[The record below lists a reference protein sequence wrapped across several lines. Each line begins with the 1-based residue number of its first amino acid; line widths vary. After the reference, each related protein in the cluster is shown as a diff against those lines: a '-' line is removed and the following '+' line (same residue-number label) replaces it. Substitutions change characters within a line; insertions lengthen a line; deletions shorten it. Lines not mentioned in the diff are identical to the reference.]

1 MAFRELLKLLGIRSS
16 LSTAYHPQTDGTT
29 ERANQEIEA
38 YLAIYCASHP
48 EEWLT
53 AIHLLEFTH
62 NNRRHA
68 DRQKTPFE
76 LMFGDSQQ
84 AIPQSFTNTRFPAV
98 EDKMKRLIKDR
109 EEALAAHELARTRM
123 INRRKGNFTPFRKG
137 DKIWLDSRNLRT
149 LYHKKMAPKRE
160 GPFEIMEVIG
170 PVTYQ
175 LKLPTAWKVHNVFHA
190 SVLRQYKENEV
201 YGANFDR
208 PPAELIG
215 EEEVYEVETILK
227 HRKRGRKYQYFVKWK
242 GYPITE
248 ASWEP
253 EEVFVEAES
262 LLDQY
267 KLRHRL

>member
-1 MAFRELLKLLGIRSS
+1 
-16 LSTAYHPQTDGTT
+16 
-29 ERANQEIEA
+29 
-38 YLAIYCASHP
+38 
-48 EEWLT
+48 
-53 AIHLLEFTH
+53 
-62 NNRRHA
+62 
-68 DRQKTPFE
+68 
-76 LMFGDSQQ
+76 
-84 AIPQSFTNTRFPAV
+84 
-98 EDKMKRLIKDR
+98 
-109 EEALAAHELARTRM
+109 
-123 INRRKGNFTPFRKG
+123 
-137 DKIWLDSRNLRT
+137 
-149 LYHKKMAPKRE
+149 
-160 GPFEIMEVIG
+160 MEVIG
-170 PVTYQ
+170 PLTYQ
-175 LKLPTAWKVHNVFHA
+175 LKLPTTWKVHNVFHA
-190 SVLRQYKENEV
+190 SLLRQYKENEV

>member
-1 MAFRELLKLLGIRSS
+1 
-16 LSTAYHPQTDGTT
+16 
-29 ERANQEIEA
+29 
-38 YLAIYCASHP
+38 
-48 EEWLT
+48 
-53 AIHLLEFTH
+53 
-62 NNRRHA
+62 
-68 DRQKTPFE
+68 
-76 LMFGDSQQ
+76 
-84 AIPQSFTNTRFPAV
+84 
-98 EDKMKRLIKDR
+98 
-109 EEALAAHELARTRM
+109 M
-123 INRRKGNFTPFRKG
+123 IDRRKGNFTPFHKG
-137 DKIWLDSRNLRT
+137 DKVWLDSRNLQT
-149 LYHKKMAPKRE
+149 LYHKKMAPKQE
-160 GPFEIMEVIG
+160 GPFETTEVIG

-175 LKLPTAWKVHNVFHA
+175 LKLPTTWKVHNVFHA
-190 SVLRQYKENEV
+190 SLLQQYKENEV